1 MSETQPYRLFKN
13 FLDTIIKMPDNLKNE
28 LAEIFEKKRLEM
40 QNSPKKDFSFFQE
53 EEEKPEEE
61 EVQEETK
68 QTSIFDNI
76 FSGKEG
82 SELLHSISEKTEQSP
97 TQLLSPANAPQHKCP
112 IREW

>member
-40 QNSPKKDFSFFQE
+40 QNSPKKDFSFFKEPEVQE
-53 EEEKPEEE
+53 E
-61 EVQEETK
+61 EETK

-82 SELLHSISEKTEQSP
+82 SELLQSISEKTEQSP

>member
-40 QNSPKKDFSFFQE
+40 QNSPKKDNSFFQE
-53 EEEKPEEE
+53 EEEE

-68 QTSIFDNI
+68 QPSIFDNI